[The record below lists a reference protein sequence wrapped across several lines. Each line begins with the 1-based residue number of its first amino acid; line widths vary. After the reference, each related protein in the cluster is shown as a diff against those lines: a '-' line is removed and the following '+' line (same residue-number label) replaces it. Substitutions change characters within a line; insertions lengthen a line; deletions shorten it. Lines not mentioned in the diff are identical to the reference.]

1 MRHIKYRATY
11 EVFVQ
16 SMPALHKSDTNL
28 ISQNIQ
34 ILGKRL
40 NENGICAF
48 LFCLA
53 QVSFV
58 EPTKTSSFDEVKT

>member
-1 MRHIKYRATY
+1 
-11 EVFVQ
+11 
-16 SMPALHKSDTNL
+16 MPALHKSDTNL